1 MIFAA
6 PVTRCIPTEPLF
18 ETPGSIFLQGASRAR
33 IENWLESGEIP
44 LLSAETTQLSPV
56 RDDDAYSLSVTNA
69 ASGIATALHFSEH
82 TPDLDISHHQG
93 DFDRDQFVPDWT
105 VRLPPDWFA
114 NLRKAWLGKWFAGL
128 GKFNHI
134 MRRHNAMLTLKV
146 ASNGLTIVYNQ
157 EDTNDPA
164 SAAPITFQFPNPIK
178 AKCPCE
184 SSFASKDI
192 GPVLFNLADVPVIGD
207 IIVSGNRHAIVF
219 GYQTQS
225 GRYEV
230 AIPTLLP
237 SWRER
242 DQSKAP
248 DRDDYLFGPV
258 DSIFPVEN
266 CVCQ

>member
-1 MIFAA
+1 MTSTLKSLTFTTMPKMGAN
-6 PVTRCIPTEPLF
+6 PVLDRRTKTITRLEEQKALLADP
-18 ETPGSIFLQGASRAR
+18 SYAR
-33 IENWLESGEIP
+33 
-44 LLSAETTQLSPV
+44 
-56 RDDDAYSLSVTNA
+56 
-69 ASGIATALHFSEH
+69 
-82 TPDLDISHHQG
+82 
-93 DFDRDQFVPDWT
+93 T
-105 VRLPPDWFA
+105 VRNWVKKD
-114 NLRKAWLGKWFAGL
+114 
-128 GKFNHI
+128 
-134 MRRHNAMLTLKV
+134 NAMLILKV

-164 SAAPITFQFPNPIK
+164 SAPPITFQFPNPIK

-225 GRYEV
+225 GRYET

-237 SWRER
+237 CWRER
-242 DQSKAP
+242 DQSKEP